1 MTVKQSNNNK
11 SKNLTLI
18 RLYGLRSSEAF
29 TYIWLKENLLLSIY
43 FCIPITAFLFEQ
55 RSLVQKVSYTLMQNV
70 VILIIVLKNEVET
83 GTFSEGHCRGN
94 NGKFGYLK
102 QDLTLRS

>member
-1 MTVKQSNNNK
+1 MTLKQSNNNK

-18 RLYGLRSSEAF
+18 RLYGLRSCEAF

-43 FCIPITAFLFEQ
+43 FCIPITTFLFGQ
-55 RSLVQKVSYTLMQNV
+55 RSLVQKVSYTLIQNV
-70 VILIIVLKNEVET
+70 VILIIFLKNEVEKE
-83 GTFSEGHCRGN
+83 TFSERRCRG
-94 NGKFGYLK
+94 NGKFGHLK